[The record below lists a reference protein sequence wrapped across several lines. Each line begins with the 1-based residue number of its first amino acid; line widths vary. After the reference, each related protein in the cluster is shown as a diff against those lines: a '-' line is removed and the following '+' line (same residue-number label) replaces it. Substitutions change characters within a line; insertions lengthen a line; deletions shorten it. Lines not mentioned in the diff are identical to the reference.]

1 MGVQG
6 RLSALQPCPDPG
18 SRAGAAPG
26 AVNAQLA
33 ESQTDV
39 AHIATGG
46 LTPKCGTSGE
56 QLLDFWDYKLSV
68 GQCIGILFAFYAIFH
83 VGSYLALSKLYRQ
96 KR

>member
-1 MGVQG
+1 M
-6 RLSALQPCPDPG
+6 DP
-18 SRAGAAPG
+18 R
-26 AVNAQLA
+26 LA
-33 ESQTDV
+33 ESQSQV

-56 QLLDFWDYKLSV
+56 QLLDFWDYKLNV
-68 GQCIGILFAFYAIFH
+68 GECIGILFAFYVVFH